1 MKSKSEISAAD
12 ARDIKFMFD
21 LVVER
26 GAMTETQMLHA
37 GVKPESLIRNAPAVA
52 AMVRNAGIPVAA

>member
-1 MKSKSEISAAD
+1 MKPKSEISAAD

-26 GAMTETQMLHA
+26 GCMTGAQMLHA
-37 GVKPESLIRNAPAVA
+37 GVKQESLIRNGPAVA
-52 AMVRNAGIPVAA
+52 AMVRNAGIQIAA

>member
-1 MKSKSEISAAD
+1 MKAKSEISAAD

-26 GAMTETQMLHA
+26 GCMTEAQMLHA
-37 GVKPESLIRNAPAVA
+37 GVRQESLIRNGPAVA
-52 AMVRNAGIPVAA
+52 AMVRNAGIPIAA